1 MPRKKK
7 IEPAKEITIVEDATV
22 KVKNEL
28 VNGKYSLSL
37 LEMKMVMALA
47 AHINKNA
54 DDFETC
60 SIRVRELGEYM
71 GLSEDKCYQSIKATA
86 KKLLSRSLFF
96 EWYKTTNSRK
106 KSWLGASWFDYIF
119 YDDEESTVEFRFAT
133 MIKPMLLQISE
144 AYAQLECKPLM
155 AFKCMYS
162 NRFLLYVVEWEK
174 IQPHTIKIED
184 LRELLQLGKKYKQ
197 FGEFRTYVIE
207 PAVREINALTE
218 YEVTAEPVKRG
229 RRYDSYNF
237 YIKRKTAKAKIKPKK
252 KAVDTDAV
260 PAEWTEDQNALYND
274 IVGLGLLKKDAKN
287 FINEKALEEIR
298 ISVEYAKKQDAAGK
312 VKNFGAYLYKA
323 IADGYGVATARGAA
337 QEEAARKAQEKD
349 RIDNMTPEQKAAY
362 MSHQD
367 MLKQAAELTAAG
379 KAEKAEEREVNWEN
393 PQKIKEMYEI
403 ILNAK
408 HEAVAAEN
416 AKRKKI
422 NQ

>member
-106 KSWLGASWFDYIF
+106 KSWLGSSWFDYIF
-119 YDDEESTVEFRFAT
+119 YDDEESMVEFRFAT
-133 MIKPMLLQISE
+133 MIKPMLLQIRE

-207 PAVREINALTE
+207 PAIREINALTE

-260 PAEWTEDQNALYND
+260 PAEWTEEQNTVYNELIALG
-274 IVGLGLLKKDAKN
+274 IAKDASKQFVSN
-287 FINEKALEEIR
+287 KPLEEIK
-298 ISVEYAKKQDAAGK
+298 ININYAKEQKAAGK
-312 VKNFGAYLYKA
+312 VKSMGAYLYQS
-323 IADGYGVATARGAA
+323 INNDYGVNKARAVA
-337 QEEAARKAQEKD
+337 QEEKAAAMKEQERFD
-349 RIDNMTPEQKAAY
+349 AMTPDQREVYLKNLA
-362 MSHQD
+362 D
-367 MLKQAAELTAAG
+367 KQAAREM
-379 KAEKAEEREVNWEN
+379 AEAQQITNNSSDVDKEKQLRRMKEV
-393 PQKIKEMYEI
+393 QEI
-403 ILNAK
+403 IKQEQLK
-408 HEAVAAEN
+408 QEKLK
-416 AKRKKI
+416 KRI
-422 NQ
+422 

>member
-96 EWYKTTNSRK
+96 EWYKTTNSLK
-106 KSWLGASWFDYIF
+106 KSWLGSSWFDYIF

-133 MIKPMLLQISE
+133 MIKPMLLQIRE

-260 PAEWTEDQNALYND
+260 PAEWTENQNALYND

>member
-106 KSWLGASWFDYIF
+106 KSWLGSSWFDYIF

-133 MIKPMLLQISE
+133 MIKPMLLQIRE

-260 PAEWTEDQNALYND
+260 PAEWTENQNALYND

>member
-7 IEPAKEITIVEDATV
+7 IEPAKEITIVEDVTV

-106 KSWLGASWFDYIF
+106 KSWLGSSWFDYIF

-133 MIKPMLLQISE
+133 TIKPMLLQIRE
-144 AYAQLECKPLM
+144 AYVQLECKPLM

-197 FGEFRTYVIE
+197 FGEFQSYVIE

-260 PAEWTEDQNALYND
+260 PAEWTENQNALYND
-274 IVGLGLLKKDAKN
+274 IVRLGLLKKDAKN

-393 PQKIKEMYEI
+393 LQKIKEMYEI

>member
-106 KSWLGASWFDYIF
+106 KSWLGSSWFDYIF

>member
-7 IEPAKEITIVEDATV
+7 IKPAKEITIVEDATV
-22 KVKNEL
+22 KVNNEL

-106 KSWLGASWFDYIF
+106 KSWLGSSWFDYIF
-119 YDDEESTVEFRFAT
+119 YDDEENTVNFRFAT
-133 MIKPMLLQISE
+133 MIKPMLLQIRE

-260 PAEWTEDQNALYND
+260 PAEWTEDQNVVYNELIALG
-274 IVGLGLLKKDAKN
+274 IAKDASKQFVSN
-287 FINEKALEEIR
+287 KPLEEIR
-298 ISVEYAKKQDAAGK
+298 INIDYAKEQQATGK
-312 VKNFGAYLYKA
+312 VKNMSAYLYQS
-323 IADGYGVATARGAA
+323 INNDYGVTKARIAA
-337 QEEAARKAQEKD
+337 QEEKAAAMKEQERFD
-349 RIDNMTPEQKAAY
+349 AMTPEQREVYLKNLA
-362 MSHQD
+362 D
-367 MLKQAAELTAAG
+367 KQAAREM
-379 KAEKAEEREVNWEN
+379 AEAQQITHDSSDVDKEKQLRRMKEV
-393 PQKIKEMYEI
+393 QEI
-403 ILNAK
+403 IKQEKLKQEKLKNVYK
-408 HEAVAAEN
+408 
-416 AKRKKI
+416 
-422 NQ
+422 

>member
-47 AHINKNA
+47 AHINKHA

-106 KSWLGASWFDYIF
+106 KSWLGSSWFDYIF

-133 MIKPMLLQISE
+133 MIKPMLLQIRE

-274 IVGLGLLKKDAKN
+274 IIGLGLLKKDAKK

-323 IADGYGVATARGAA
+323 IADGYGVAAARGAA

-349 RIDNMTPEQKAAY
+349 RINNMTPEQKAAY

-393 PQKIKEMYEI
+393 PQRIKEMYEK

>member
-106 KSWLGASWFDYIF
+106 KSWLGSSWFDYIF

-237 YIKRKTAKAKIKPKK
+237 YIRRKTAKAKIKPKK

-287 FINEKALEEIR
+287 FINEKALEEIK
-298 ISVEYAKKQDAAGK
+298 ISVEYAKTQDAAGK

>member
-7 IEPAKEITIVEDATV
+7 IEPAKEITIVEDATL

-106 KSWLGASWFDYIF
+106 KSWLGSSWFDYIF

-133 MIKPMLLQISE
+133 MIKPMLLQIRE

-252 KAVDTDAV
+252 KVVDTDAV
-260 PAEWTEDQNALYND
+260 PADWTEDQNALYND

-379 KAEKAEEREVNWEN
+379 KAEKVEEREVNWEN

-408 HEAVAAEN
+408 HESVAAEN

>member
-7 IEPAKEITIVEDATV
+7 IEPAKEITIVEDATL

-71 GLSEDKCYQSIKATA
+71 GLSEDKCYQFIKATA

-106 KSWLGASWFDYIF
+106 KSWLGSSWFDYIF

-133 MIKPMLLQISE
+133 MIKPMLLQIRE

-237 YIKRKTAKAKIKPKK
+237 YIKRKTAKVKIKPKK
-252 KAVDTDAV
+252 KVVDTDAV
-260 PAEWTEDQNALYND
+260 PADWTEDQNALYND

-379 KAEKAEEREVNWEN
+379 KAEKVEEREVNWEN

>member
-54 DDFETC
+54 DDFEMC
-60 SIRVRELGEYM
+60 SVRVRELGAYM

-106 KSWLGASWFDYIF
+106 KSWLGSSWFDYIF
-119 YDDEESTVEFRFAT
+119 YDDEDSTVEFRFAT
-133 MIKPMLLQISE
+133 MIKPMLLQIRE

-197 FGEFRTYVIE
+197 FGELRTYVIE

-237 YIKRKTAKAKIKPKK
+237 YIKRKTTKAKIKPIKHQKK
-252 KAVDTDAV
+252 TVDTDAV
-260 PAEWTEDQNALYND
+260 PAEWTEDQNALYNE
-274 IVGLGLLKKDAKN
+274 IVRLGLLKKDAKK
-287 FINEKALEEIR
+287 FVNEKPLEEIKLN
-298 ISVEYAKKQDAAGK
+298 IEYTKKQDAAGK
-312 VKNFGAYLYKA
+312 VKTIGAYLYKA
-323 IADGYGVATARGAA
+323 IAEDYGVAEARAA
-337 QEEAARKAQEKD
+337 AREEAARKAQEKD

-367 MLKQAAELTAAG
+367 MLQQAAELAAETEAPAAPAEEMN
-379 KAEKAEEREVNWEN
+379 AEKQISKAQEMFKKL
-393 PQKIKEMYEI
+393 QKQK
-403 ILNAK
+403 
-408 HEAVAAEN
+408 
-416 AKRKKI
+416 
-422 NQ
+422 